1 MLEGVNSPRPT
12 YTRLRRVLVAM
23 SVMLACGAVFAACS
37 SHGATTA
44 PVQQQGATN
53 GLSGGDV
60 YLISCARC
68 HGDVREGKTDAPA
81 LGQVRI
87 SSLGEQPLRFT
98 IQYGKGRMPAF
109 AALSPEKVDALI
121 AFLRGS

>member
-1 MLEGVNSPRPT
+1 VHTVRPISP
-12 YTRLRRVLVAM
+12 RLRRALVALCVVVTVGV
-23 SVMLACGAVFAACS
+23 VMAACS
-37 SHGATTA
+37 AGAATTA
-44 PVQQQGATN
+44 PVQQQGATS
-53 GLSGGDV
+53 GLSGSDV

-68 HGDVREGKTDAPA
+68 HGDAREGKTDAPA

-87 SSLGEQPLRFT
+87 ASLGEQPMRFT

-121 AFLRGS
+121 AFLRGT

>member
-1 MLEGVNSPRPT
+1 MVTVS
-12 YTRLRRVLVAM
+12 VVA
-23 SVMLACGAVFAACS
+23 AACS
-37 SHGATTA
+37 AGAATTRPA
-44 PVQQQGATN
+44 QQQGATSS
-53 GLSGGDV
+53 LSGSDV
-60 YLISCARC
+60 YVISCGRC
-68 HGDVREGKTDAPA
+68 HGDQREGKTDAPA

-121 AFLRGS
+121 SFLRGT